1 MLSDLGRGV
10 MKIPLFKKFLLMP
23 RNLSWW
29 VWLVTALCLTAGLM
43 GYSSGFYAAVTISLI
58 QTVIYNLK
66 EKSALTFPVQVRFA
80 YTGLLILCQI
90 PILWLAV
97 LGASGRNI
105 CARSLR
111 ILFDGPDSLAPAGEP
126 HGANKPGSDP
136 ADVSDAARAG
146 QRPSWTPLSRLPR
159 RRVRSRRPY
168 CNSFR
173 PDKRSKLN
181 LTKPTNQPK
190 L

>member
-1 MLSDLGRGV
+1 

-90 PILWLAV
+90 PILWWLYWVPAVGTFALVLFGYCLMARILSLLPGNRTEPISLDLIQRTFLTPPV
-97 LGASGRNI
+97 LGNVHHGLPSAGCPGGVCVLEGRI
-105 CARSLR
+105 ATLSARTSV
-111 ILFDGPDSLAPAGEP
+111 E
-126 HGANKPGSDP
+126 
-136 ADVSDAARAG
+136 
-146 QRPSWTPLSRLPR
+146 
-159 RRVRSRRPY
+159 
-168 CNSFR
+168 NS
-173 PDKRSKLN
+173 
-181 LTKPTNQPK
+181 T
-190 L
+190 